1 MTAVTFDTLKFVKTL
16 EQADMPRNQASAI
29 ASAVQ
34 TSLTQTLAEQTET
47 FASKHDVSELRKDTD
62 SKFDLLRKD
71 IAALEQRIDAK
82 ISALDAKIDAK
93 IDAQGNKLIIRLS
106 GVLIAIISVVGLMV
120 RFWPQAG

>member
-1 MTAVTFDTLKFVKTL
+1 MTAVTFDTLKFVETL
-16 EQADMPRNQASAI
+16 EQAKLPREQASAI

-34 TSLTQTLAEQTET
+34 TSLTQTLAERDQN
-47 FASKHDVSELRKDTD
+47 FASKRDVSELRKDTD

-82 ISALDAKIDAK
+82 ISALDAKIDA
-93 IDAQGNKLIIRLS
+93 QGNKLIIRLS
-106 GVLIAIISVVGLMV
+106 GVLIAIISVAGLMV